1 MTGPKHLWSGNWE
14 EDSSS
19 AQDELAE
26 RRVTPRDLEP
36 PTSPPA
42 QTNTTEPATTTRR
55 SAQAPR
61 PPRARPKPRSS
72 AWIALGAVVLVA
84 AAGAVVLTSLGGSSK
99 PRMPIAPV
107 PPAPS
112 LAATTPTTTAPPA
125 PSGPP
130 VSWLGME
137 LVTVQP
143 GGATV
148 ETVRLGSEG
157 DRAGLSPGDVI
168 LEINGK
174 QVSGADGITKAIQG
188 LHAGDKV
195 AMQISHGSSL
205 FQTAVTLGAS
215 PTRYP

>member
-1 MTGPKHLWSGNWE
+1 LWSGNWE

-26 RRVTPRDLEP
+26 RRVTPRDSETP
-36 PTSPPA
+36 ASPPA
-42 QTNTTEPATTTRR
+42 QANTTEPATSTLRAT
-55 SAQAPR
+55 QAPR
-61 PPRARPKPRSS
+61 PPRARAKPRRS

-84 AAGAVVLTSLGGSSK
+84 AAGAVVLTSLSGSSK
-99 PRMPIAPV
+99 PRTPIAPL

-125 PSGPP
+125 SSGPP

-137 LVTVQP
+137 LETVQP

-157 DRAGLSPGDVI
+157 DHAGLSPGDVI
-168 LEINGK
+168 LEINGRS
-174 QVSGADGITKAIQG
+174 VSGADGIARAIQD
-188 LHAGDKV
+188 LHAGDRV

-205 FQTAVTLGAS
+205 FQTVVTLGAS